1 MIFFKK
7 ILIFL
12 IYLSFYCLFSQK
24 NSTFNNFQDKKVKKL
39 SFFEGECIKYKF
51 SYGKSNKKGIITA
64 GYGKIEAQGI
74 VKINDRD
81 CLKLKASGNSSKL
94 FSLFYEVNDVFE
106 SYLDTIELVSLKFS
120 RNIHEDKYKAKQ
132 EVYFN
137 RHLNYASC
145 ENLITKDYS
154 KEKISNYT
162 QDVLSALFTC
172 RNIPNKSIAL
182 NDTTLLEIFNL
193 EKKKILNT
201 YFIPLKLETINTK
214 IGKIEAIKCMIKTEK
229 NRIFSG
235 KKPAFVWVTNDD
247 RHIPIKVESPIKV
260 GSIYIEILSVENLK
274 DN

>member
-1 MIFFKK
+1 MLFFKK
-7 ILIFL
+7 IIIFFIFL
-12 IYLSFYCLFSQK
+12 SFSCLFSQK
-24 NSTFNNFQDKKVKKL
+24 NSTFNDLKEKKNKKL
-39 SFFEGECIKYKF
+39 SFFEGERIKYKF

-64 GYGKIEAQGI
+64 GYGKIEVQGI
-74 VKINDRD
+74 KKIKGRD

-106 SYLDTIELVSLKFS
+106 SYIDTIDLVSLKFS
-120 RNIHEDKYKAKQ
+120 RNIHEDKYEAKQ

-137 RHLNYASC
+137 RDLNYAIC

-154 KEKISNYT
+154 KEKISKYT
-162 QDVLSALFTC
+162 QDVLSALFAC

-182 NDTTLLEIFNL
+182 NDTTLLEIFDL
-193 EKKKILNT
+193 EKKKLLDT
-201 YFIPLKLETINTK
+201 YFIPIELETINTK
-214 IGKIEAIKCMIKTEK
+214 IGKIESIKCKIKTEK

>member
-1 MIFFKK
+1 MFFFKY
-7 ILIFL
+7 ILLFF
-12 IYLSFYCLFSQK
+12 IYSSFFYPFDQK
-24 NSTFNNFQDKKVKKL
+24 NSIFNNFEYKKIKKFP
-39 SFFEGECIKYKF
+39 FFEKERIKYKF

-64 GYGKIEAQGI
+64 GYGKIEVLGI
-74 VKINDRD
+74 EKINGRD
-81 CLKLKASGNSSKL
+81 CFKLKASGNSSKL

-137 RHLNYASC
+137 RNLNYASC
-145 ENLITKDYS
+145 ENLITKEHS

-162 QDVLSALFTC
+162 QDILSALFAC
-172 RNIPNKSIAL
+172 RNIPNKSITL
-182 NDTTLLEIFNL
+182 NDTTLLEIFDL
-193 EKKKILNT
+193 EKRKLLDT
-201 YFIPLKLETINTK
+201 YFIPIQLETLDTK
-214 IGKIEAIKCMIKTEK
+214 IGKIETIKCKIKTEK

-235 KKPAFVWVTNDD
+235 KNPAFVWVTNDD
-247 RHIPIKVESPIKV
+247 RHIPVKVESPIKV

>member
-1 MIFFKK
+1 M
-7 ILIFL
+7 
-12 IYLSFYCLFSQK
+12 
-24 NSTFNNFQDKKVKKL
+24 
-39 SFFEGECIKYKF
+39 
-51 SYGKSNKKGIITA
+51 
-64 GYGKIEAQGI
+64 
-74 VKINDRD
+74 KINGRD
-81 CLKLKASGNSSKL
+81 CLKLKASGKSSKL

-162 QDVLSALFTC
+162 QDVLSHTFTC

-201 YFIPLKLETINTK
+201 YFIPLRLETINTK
-214 IGKIEAIKCMIKTEK
+214 IGKIEAIKCMIKLKKIEFFWEK
-229 NRIFSG
+229 TC
-235 KKPAFVWVTNDD
+235 FVWVTNDD

-274 DN
+274 R